1 MPRRED
7 GGASRPRGRAPR
19 LLPQKGG
26 TGARLQQVTRQN
38 GQEHTDEAQGAETK
52 VSYHVYCYA
61 FLFLSAALYVHF
73 EKLCKEN
80 YLKSDYRFLLDI
92 IARER

>member
-38 GQEHTDEAQGAETK
+38 GQEHTDEAQGAETE
-52 VSYHVYCYA
+52 VSYHVIYVYIVMLVL
-61 FLFLSAALYVHF
+61 FLFQAALVSVRT
-73 EKLCKEN
+73 L
-80 YLKSDYRFLLDI
+80 
-92 IARER
+92 